1 MDTQI
6 EATKASNTL
15 KYLYLLPEEEQ
26 LNELNIILAF
36 MKWCQRKY
44 HLLSTR
50 RLKVYKQI

>member
-44 HLLSTR
+44 HLLSTW